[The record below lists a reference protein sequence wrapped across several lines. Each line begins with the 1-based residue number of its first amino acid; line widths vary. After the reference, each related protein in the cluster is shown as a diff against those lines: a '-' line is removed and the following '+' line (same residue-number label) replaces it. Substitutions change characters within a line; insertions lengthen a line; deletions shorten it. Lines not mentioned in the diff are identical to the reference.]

1 MTSKVM
7 KKDFGILI
15 IIFVLVLSIRL
26 YMAFQTDQFSSGQ
39 DYFMV
44 QQIEHIKETGMPLVQ
59 DELSYGGRF
68 HSEPFLFY
76 YIIAFFALFIK
87 TTVATK
93 LMVNLFA
100 TSLIFITYLIA
111 KRITKSS
118 RAAIITSFISGF
130 IPIYVETTVNTLSS
144 YSIII
149 PLMFLMVYFLLTVED
164 HPKKVNWFIITLILS
179 LLISPSTILL
189 ILGLLFYL
197 VLVRIESLKQSKA
210 ELELIVFSTFF
221 SIWFLL
227 ILYKKAFLQHGLSI
241 IWQNIPSQLIQEYFI
256 NFNILEAIYEI
267 GIIPFI
273 FGIYIVY
280 SYIFKEKNRYIYLLI
295 GFFLSTFI
303 LLWLKLIK
311 LNLGFIILSI
321 ILTLLFS
328 QYLKLFLIYL
338 KKTRFIRYEKGFITV
353 IILIFILTSIIPS
366 IIYANKSVKNAFT
379 PKEMDALQ
387 WLRENTMPNST
398 IATSL
403 EEGFLINYI
412 AKRKNIM
419 DSDFLLMD
427 NIDQR
432 YKDLT
437 TIFTSPFE
445 TESIRLM
452 AKYEASYIYLSN
464 RTKQEFKIDNLNQLG
479 KKCFDLLYRD
489 EIYIYRLV
497 CDWNQER

>member
-1 MTSKVM
+1 M
-7 KKDFGILI
+7 
-15 IIFVLVLSIRL
+15 
-26 YMAFQTDQFSSGQ
+26 
-39 DYFMV
+39 
-44 QQIEHIKETGMPLVQ
+44 
-59 DELSYGGRF
+59 
-68 HSEPFLFY
+68 
-76 YIIAFFALFIK
+76 
-87 TTVATK
+87 
-93 LMVNLFA
+93 
-100 TSLIFITYLIA
+100 
-111 KRITKSS
+111 
-118 RAAIITSFISGF
+118 
-130 IPIYVETTVNTLSS
+130 
-144 YSIII
+144 
-149 PLMFLMVYFLLTVED
+149 
-164 HPKKVNWFIITLILS
+164 
-179 LLISPSTILL
+179 
-189 ILGLLFYL
+189 
-197 VLVRIESLKQSKA
+197 
-210 ELELIVFSTFF
+210 
-221 SIWFLL
+221 
-227 ILYKKAFLQHGLSI
+227 
-241 IWQNIPSQLIQEYFI
+241 
-256 NFNILEAIYEI
+256 
-267 GIIPFI
+267 
-273 FGIYIVY
+273 
-280 SYIFKEKNRYIYLLI
+280 
-295 GFFLSTFI
+295 
-303 LLWLKLIK
+303 
-311 LNLGFIILSI
+311 
-321 ILTLLFS
+321 
-328 QYLKLFLIYL
+328 
-338 KKTRFIRYEKGFITV
+338 

-464 RTKQEFKIDNLNQLG
+464 RTKQEFKIDNLDQLG